1 MKTKVYNLIILDES
15 GSMSCVTKQTI
26 NGCNET
32 INTIKS
38 TQQKYAANQE
48 HYISIYAF
56 QSNGNVPSRYL
67 VKNIPASAAE
77 HISDSDYSPWG
88 ATPLYD
94 AVGSCLSELKLMANK
109 GTDVLASVTIITDGE
124 ENSSTQYTQHKV
136 HGMISQLKELGW
148 NFNFIGANIDV
159 KATAQALAIDEDNAI
174 SFDQSEEGTQQM
186 FSNLAKSHACYFD
199 DVACNEAAP
208 MSAEE
213 KIEVRKKASKGFF
226 RKK

>member
-94 AVGSCLSELKLMANK
+94 AVGSCLSELKLMAIK
-109 GTDVLASVTIITDGE
+109 APTYWLR
-124 ENSSTQYTQHKV
+124 
-136 HGMISQLKELGW
+136 SQ
-148 NFNFIGANIDV
+148 
-159 KATAQALAIDEDNAI
+159 
-174 SFDQSEEGTQQM
+174 S
-186 FSNLAKSHACYFD
+186 
-199 DVACNEAAP
+199 
-208 MSAEE
+208 
-213 KIEVRKKASKGFF
+213 
-226 RKK
+226 

>member
-38 TQQKYAANQE
+38 TQQKHDASQE
-48 HYISIYAF
+48 HYVSIYAF
-56 QSNGNVPSRYL
+56 QSNDNVPSRYL

-88 ATPLYD
+88 GTPLYD
-94 AVGSCLSELKLMANK
+94 AVGSCLAELKLMANK
-109 GTDVLASVTIITDGE
+109 GDDVLASVTIITDGE

-136 HGMISQLKELGW
+136 RAMISQLKELGW
-148 NFNFIGANIDV
+148 NFTFIGANIDV
-159 KATAQALAIDEDNAI
+159 KATARALDIDED
-174 SFDQSEEGTQQM
+174 
-186 FSNLAKSHACYFD
+186 
-199 DVACNEAAP
+199 
-208 MSAEE
+208 
-213 KIEVRKKASKGFF
+213 
-226 RKK
+226 